1 MPLYCPR
8 HIRMWV
14 PNFMRV
20 SRMLLLLLLG
30 PVVRLRTNTTTVPV
44 GLNNLDELV
53 VPQGQRDNA
62 SICITDL
69 LCIYGIN
76 SWRIF
81 RRIAALYLLLPRQ
94 IESESF
100 QQHKYESVSYL
111 VRPTQTT
118 TLRPPSC
125 NIYPPPPPK
134 KKKNHLNIM
143 PATVLTDLLVLT
155 AANTTVLRKCS
166 NLTMSECSCSLTI
179 SKYVAGH
186 GENEIKTI
194 LPPGQCAFGLQKC
207 ENAGAIV

>member
-76 SWRIF
+76 S
-81 RRIAALYLLLPRQ
+81 
-94 IESESF
+94 
-100 QQHKYESVSYL
+100 
-111 VRPTQTT
+111 
-118 TLRPPSC
+118 
-125 NIYPPPPPK
+125 
-134 KKKNHLNIM
+134 
-143 PATVLTDLLVLT
+143 
-155 AANTTVLRKCS
+155 
-166 NLTMSECSCSLTI
+166 
-179 SKYVAGH
+179 
-186 GENEIKTI
+186 
-194 LPPGQCAFGLQKC
+194 
-207 ENAGAIV
+207 